1 MANKVKISDAIDST
15 SSVIAASL
23 KAVKQAYDKAVSA
36 QNTANSANST
46 ANSAKTAASN
56 AQSTANTANNT
67 ANTANST
74 ANSAKTAA
82 SNAQNTANTAL
93 STAQN
98 AQNAANGRAVLAGV
112 VDGTLYGGMY
122 STNNSNIIR
131 VYLPNY
137 GTWGLLEVNSNDN
150 DILTSSKA
158 TKYSGG
164 TMISENNGLLYRKYI
179 HFVRIA

>member
-74 ANSAKTAA
+74 ANSAASAA
-82 SNAQNTANTAL
+82 NSAQNTAN
-93 STAQN
+93 N
-98 AQNAANGRAVLAGV
+98 AQNLANSALATAQAAQNSANYAGAICSGV
-112 VDGTLYGGMY
+112 VIYNNQRTITLPG
-122 STNNSNIIR
+122 
-131 VYLPNY
+131 Y
-137 GTWGLLEVNSNDN
+137 GTWSWLYVM
-150 DILTSSKA
+150 
-158 TKYSGG
+158 SGG
-164 TMISENNGLLYRKYI
+164 GPSSGTSPGGTQIYNGNNDATNATAI
-179 HFVRIA
+179 CVRVA

>member
-112 VDGTLYGGMY
+112 VDGTLYGGIY

-137 GTWGLLEVNSNDN
+137 GTWGLLEVSSNDT
-150 DILTSSKA
+150 ILTSNKN